1 MATQNPG
8 DAEVRYCPRSYD
20 QPILVLDGRR
30 CIYGWWPPS
39 AVCEACGI
47 GRDETGGGYVGPAIG
62 DAVTYPDQ
70 ATRFVCRA
78 CARASLGLGETDWT
92 GHQCRSECNDTLHI
106 DSVALQ
112 RGDLESASP
121 QERLARFAG
130 DYSARGW
137 TVTDVDLDRDAPVV
151 TGRFWAITFEPT
163 VPRW

>member
-47 GRDETGGGYVGPAIG
+47 GRDETGGGYVGPVI
-62 DAVTYPDQ
+62 
-70 ATRFVCRA
+70 
-78 CARASLGLGETDWT
+78 
-92 GHQCRSECNDTLHI
+92 
-106 DSVALQ
+106 
-112 RGDLESASP
+112 
-121 QERLARFAG
+121 
-130 DYSARGW
+130 GW